1 MKQRVDEFKQQ
12 KKEEEDVRKLE
23 EELWERAQKEQQK
36 QLAAKELVKFRER
49 VGCEHKLQYEKAYHF
64 SY

>member
-1 MKQRVDEFKQQ
+1 VKQRVDEFKHQ

-49 VGCEHKLQYEKAYHF
+49 VGFEHLIFSLQ
-64 SY
+64 

>member
-1 MKQRVDEFKQQ
+1 MKQRVDEFKHQ

-49 VGCEHKLQYEKAYHF
+49 VGFEHLILSLQ
-64 SY
+64 

>member
-1 MKQRVDEFKQQ
+1 MKQRVDEFKHQ

-49 VGCEHKLQYEKAYHF
+49 VGFEHLIFSLQ
-64 SY
+64 

>member
-1 MKQRVDEFKQQ
+1 MKQRVDEFKHQ

-49 VGCEHKLQYEKAYHF
+49 VGFEHLIFLLQ
-64 SY
+64 

>member
-1 MKQRVDEFKQQ
+1 MKQRVDEFKHQR
-12 KKEEEDVRKLE
+12 KEEEDVRKLE

-49 VGCEHKLQYEKAYHF
+49 VCC
-64 SY
+64 